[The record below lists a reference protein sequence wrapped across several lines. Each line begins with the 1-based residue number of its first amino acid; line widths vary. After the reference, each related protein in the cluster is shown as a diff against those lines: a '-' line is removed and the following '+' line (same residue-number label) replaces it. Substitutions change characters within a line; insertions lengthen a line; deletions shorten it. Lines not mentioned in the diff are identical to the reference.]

1 MPLIIDDYKPSA
13 YEKKRL
19 ERIKKNEEHMKKL
32 GLHKYQ
38 DFMKNTNT
46 VSVAV
51 KKKAVRIKSKKPVQR
66 RRSGRLSFKS
76 SNSMVVMLD
85 LDQVDGLDKVVKQW
99 DENDED
105 DDENDGDDNQNQNNN
120 KSTVVTRRISINPDE
135 YKLSDRDRIS
145 LFSAVE
151 EGIVDEHYLSKFQE
165 FLEYHDGISV
175 QNVKNVMKQARK
187 LASGD
192 GIRYGSKNYGWP
204 ENCYFKKNIKITP
217 LSDFIK
223 LMNEGQEYENKYGRD
238 RSNGWLLRHPL
249 KKLLL
254 FQHFILNNPS
264 FLTSELKLKD
274 YYA

>member
-1 MPLIIDDYKPSA
+1 MPLIIDDYEPSA

-19 ERIKKNEEHMKKL
+19 ERIKKNEEYLEKL
-32 GLHKYQ
+32 GLDKFRGLKQ
-38 DFMKNTNT
+38 TGGSKKKNTNT

-51 KKKAVRIKSKKPVQR
+51 KKKAVMTKSKKPVPR
-66 RRSGRLSFKS
+66 RRSGRLSSK
-76 SNSMVVMLD
+76 SNSMAVVMLD
-85 LDQVDGLDKVVKQW
+85 LNQVDGLDKVVKQW

-105 DDENDGDDNQNQNNN
+105 DDENDGDENQNQN

-145 LFSAVE
+145 LASAVE

-192 GIRYGSKNYGWP
+192 GIRYAV
-204 ENCYFKKNIKITP
+204 
-217 LSDFIK
+217 
-223 LMNEGQEYENKYGRD
+223 R
-238 RSNGWLLRHPL
+238 
-249 KKLLL
+249 L
-254 FQHFILNNPS
+254 FCLPV
-264 FLTSELKLKD
+264 
-274 YYA
+274 

>member
-19 ERIKKNEEHMKKL
+19 ERIKKNEEYLKKL
-32 GLHKYQ
+32 GLDKYPGKK
-38 DFMKNTNT
+38 KNTNT

-51 KKKAVRIKSKKPVQR
+51 KKKAVRIKSKKPVPR
-66 RRSGRLSFKS
+66 RRSGRLSSK

-85 LDQVDGLDKVVKQW
+85 LNQVDGLDKVVKQW

-105 DDENDGDDNQNQNNN
+105 DDENDGDESQNQN

-135 YKLSDRDRIS
+135 YKLSDKDRIS
-145 LFSAVE
+145 LASAVE
-151 EGIVDEHYLSKFQE
+151 EGNVDENYLSKFQE

-192 GIRYGSKNYGWP
+192 GIRYAVRLFCLPACLPNAYYYYS
-204 ENCYFKKNIKITP
+204 CC
-217 LSDFIK
+217 
-223 LMNEGQEYENKYGRD
+223 MQQNK
-238 RSNGWLLRHPL
+238 
-249 KKLLL
+249 
-254 FQHFILNNPS
+254 
-264 FLTSELKLKD
+264 
-274 YYA
+274 